1 MENCKQVSTTLEV
14 NNKLCKPI
22 LPYTIKNIEE
32 MKKIPYKEL
41 IGNLMY
47 AMVASRP
54 NLSNSMNVVS

>member
-22 LPYTIKNIEE
+22 LPNTIEEIEE

-47 AMVASRP
+47 AMVTSRP